1 MRLTDTESEWR
12 ARMTGARSVA
22 AINFVLV
29 LLLSSLGA
37 EAQQPAKAARIGF
50 LSLSPGTN
58 PNMDV
63 FRGLRELGW
72 IEGQNISVES
82 RWAAGRDDLLPSLA
96 ADLVRRNVDIIVTS
110 STPAALAAKQATSKI
125 PIVITFVADPVGS
138 GLVASLARP
147 GGNITGITTLTPE
160 LVAKRVEL
168 VKQVASGASR
178 MAVLWDP
185 AGLAERTR
193 RSMREEAEV
202 AGRALGVDLRFIEV
216 RRPGDFERVFAAMAE
231 ARIGAL
237 VVSPTPMLFEA
248 RSQIVAHAA
257 KSSLPT
263 IYPWREAVET
273 GGLASYA
280 TNFPEMYRRAAAY
293 VDKIL
298 KGTKPADL
306 PIEQPTHFEF
316 VINLKTAKALEL
328 SIPESLL
335 RRADEVIR

>member
-1 MRLTDTESEWR
+1 MRMS
-12 ARMTGARSVA
+12 SA
-22 AINFVLV
+22 AMGLVLV
-29 LLLSSLGA
+29 LSSLGA

-50 LSLSPGTN
+50 LSLSSGPN

-82 RWAAGRDDLLPSLA
+82 RWAAGRDDQLPGLA

-125 PIVITFVADPVGS
+125 PIVITFVADPVAS
-138 GLVASLARP
+138 GLVGNLARP

-160 LVAKRVEL
+160 LVAKRMEL
-168 VKQVASGASR
+168 AKQVASGASR

-185 AGLAERTR
+185 AGLSDRTR
-193 RSMREEAEV
+193 RNMREEAEV
-202 AGRALGVDLRFIEV
+202 GGRALGVDLRFIEV
-216 RRPGDFERVFAAMAE
+216 RRPADFERVFAAMAE

-248 RSQIVAHAA
+248 RNQIVAHAE
-257 KSSLPT
+257 KTSLPT
-263 IYPWREAVET
+263 IYPWREAVES

-280 TNFPEMYRRAAAY
+280 TNFPLMYRRAAAY

-298 KGTKPADL
+298 KGAKPADL

-316 VINLKTAKALEL
+316 VINLKTAKALDL
-328 SIPESLL
+328 SIAESLL
-335 RRADEVIR
+335 QRADEVIR